1 MAEGLRLDPQT
12 IEEIVAICD
21 TMLTTLREAARHASD
36 LTDAPSF
43 GGFKS
48 AEDLRAGF
56 VRKARGT
63 PDSLYERLEQFEA
76 VLSGMREA
84 FAAGGEGFLA
94 AEYNWATRLHA
105 LNQDEL

>member
-1 MAEGLRLDPQT
+1 MAEGLRLDPRT

-21 TMLTTLREAARHASD
+21 TMLETLREVARQAND

-48 AEDLRAGF
+48 AQDLRSGF

-63 PDSLYERLEQFEA
+63 PESLYERLEQFEA
-76 VLSGMREA
+76 VLSGMRDA
-84 FAAGGEGFLA
+84 FSDGGEGFLSAENGWA
-94 AEYNWATRLHA
+94 AHLHA
-105 LNQDEL
+105 ASRDEL

>member
-21 TMLTTLREAARHASD
+21 TMLETLREAARHASD
-36 LTDAPSF
+36 LADAPSF

-48 AEDLRAGF
+48 AEDLRTGF

-63 PDSLYERLEQFEA
+63 PESLFERLQQFAA
-76 VLSGMREA
+76 VLENMRET
-84 FAAGGEGFLA
+84 FASGGEGFLA
-94 AEYNWATRLHA
+94 TEHDWTA
-105 LNQDEL
+105 LLNASGQGGR

>member
-21 TMLTTLREAARHASD
+21 TMLTTLRKAAQQARMLA
-36 LTDAPSF
+36 DAPSF

-63 PDSLYERLEQFEA
+63 PESLYERLEQFEA
-76 VLSGMREA
+76 ALEGMRDT
-84 FAAGGEGFLA
+84 FASGGGGFLS
-94 AEYNWATRLHA
+94 AEYAGAARLLA
-105 LNQDEL
+105 ASQDEL

>member
-1 MAEGLRLDPQT
+1 MAEGLRLDPQK
-12 IEEIVAICD
+12 IDEIVAICD

-63 PDSLYERLEQFEA
+63 PESLFERLQQFAA
-76 VLSGMREA
+76 VLENMRET
-84 FAAGGEGFLA
+84 FASGGEGFLA
-94 AEYNWATRLHA
+94 TDHDWTAV
-105 LNQDEL
+105 LNASGQGGR